1 MDETLPTGD
10 TSARAAQ
17 RPDPSTG
24 DRTAAEPAPVDDRP
38 PPGGVVVVWGPAGAP
53 GRTTVALALASELGV
68 PGHPALLVDADTY
81 GASTAQRLGLLDEA
95 PGVLAAVRA
104 VDTERLDLPGLAA
117 LAPLATPGV
126 RVLTGAP
133 APDRWPELR
142 PGALER
148 VLELGRSLCR
158 WVVVD
163 VASCLEQDE
172 ELSYD
177 TMAPRRNGATLTA
190 LAHADVVV
198 AVGGAD
204 PIGLQRL
211 VRALPVLAEVGPAA
225 ARPVV
230 VVNRLRAGS
239 VGPSPRRAVQDALAR
254 WAGVD
259 DPVLLPDDPVAAD
272 ASVLQGRTLAE
283 CAPRSALR
291 AAVGE
296 LVG

>member
-1 MDETLPTGD
+1 
-10 TSARAAQ
+10 
-17 RPDPSTG
+17 
-24 DRTAAEPAPVDDRP
+24 
-38 PPGGVVVVWGPAGAP
+38 
-53 GRTTVALALASELGV
+53 
-68 PGHPALLVDADTY
+68 
-81 GASTAQRLGLLDEA
+81 
-95 PGVLAAVRA
+95 
-104 VDTERLDLPGLAA
+104 
-117 LAPLATPGV
+117 
-126 RVLTGAP
+126 
-133 APDRWPELR
+133 
-142 PGALER
+142 
-148 VLELGRSLCR
+148 
-158 WVVVD
+158 
-163 VASCLEQDE
+163 
-172 ELSYD
+172 
-177 TMAPRRNGATLTA
+177 MAPRRNGATLTA

-296 LVG
+296 ARRADRRDGAREPPSPRRTSADRTTPSRRTRRGIG